1 MFAGP
6 NGSGKSTLKS
16 YLLPEVPGIY
26 LMADEMDEEIRR
38 EEFLNLEL
46 YGVWTTALGYCYS
59 LRSLCPLWLNRS
71 KEFQLLGFLF
81 WEQDFVHDFRNGRST

>member
-16 YLLPEVPGIY
+16 YLLPEVLGIY
-26 LMADEMDEEIRR
+26 VMAYEMDEEIRR

-46 YGVWTTALGYCYS
+46 YGVWTTALGVLLFSALSVPSVVKS
-59 LRSLCPLWLNRS
+59 L
-71 KEFQLLGFLF
+71 Q
-81 WEQDFVHDFRNGRST
+81 